1 LIGRDFQK
9 PEAPATIA
17 NKKQES
23 KQRGRREDRLG
34 TGQVGARS
42 GAKKQAASKLT
53 EQNERL
59 QEFKSAKENNDA
71 LGRKKESRTRG
82 RW

>member
-1 LIGRDFQK
+1 M
-9 PEAPATIA
+9 
-17 NKKQES
+17 
-23 KQRGRREDRLG
+23 
-34 TGQVGARS
+34 GARS

-82 RW
+82 WWRAKWTAAAPAEEAGTAEEEP